1 MMKKAYHFNWID
13 ALVCLL
19 LVLLAAGAMYKF
31 TAAEHTGAANHDVIR
46 YVVQIPAGKASTVD
60 SVRPGDVLYDSDSGN
75 AIGTVTEVNAE
86 PALKEIPLPDGTCEW
101 GTIDD
106 RYDLYITVEAEGTV
120 NDRRERLVNRT
131 YQIQVGAEHT
141 MNTRYRS
148 FTGLIWDIL

>member
-1 MMKKAYHFNWID
+1 M
-13 ALVCLL
+13 
-19 LVLLAAGAMYKF
+19 
-31 TAAEHTGAANHDVIR
+31 
-46 YVVQIPAGKASTVD
+46 VQIPAGKASTVD

-101 GTIDD
+101 VAIDD
-106 RYDLYITVEAEGTV
+106 SYDLYITVEAEGTV

>member
-1 MMKKAYHFNWID
+1 MMKKAYKFNWID

-31 TAAEHTGAANHDVIR
+31 TAAEHTSAANNDTIR
-46 YVVQIPAGKASTVD
+46 YVVQIPAGKDSTVD
-60 SVRPGDVLYDSDSGN
+60 AVRPGDVLYDSDSGN

-86 PALKEIPLPDGTCEW
+86 PALKEISLPDGTSAW

-120 NDRRERLVNRT
+120 NDRREYLVNRT
-131 YQIQVGAEHT
+131 YQIQIGAEHH

-148 FTGLIWDIL
+148 FIGLVWDIL